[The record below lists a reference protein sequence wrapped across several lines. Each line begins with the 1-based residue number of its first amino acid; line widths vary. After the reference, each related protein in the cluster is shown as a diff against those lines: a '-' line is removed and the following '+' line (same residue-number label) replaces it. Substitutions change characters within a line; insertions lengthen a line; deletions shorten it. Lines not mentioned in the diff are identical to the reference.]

1 MKLRTAVINKADVN
15 NQPAIQIHGTDLSIA
30 IVKHEDGIASM
41 FTNRDLVTHRL
52 SDEEAFE
59 EAESY
64 AQSFTI
70 RTLQETIGID
80 LYREGYG
87 KDFSEEV
94 ADTYSSVRDV
104 YVLTNED
111 NLLGAAVL
119 TRQDVLRELHARIG
133 DYYILPSSKHEV
145 LAISKLYA
153 PNVNELRAM
162 VQEINENIVSPVDR
176 LSNNVY
182 CYDGKTLSMA
192 KTDDRIIEDEITKYD
207 GRTLSQ

>member
-1 MKLRTAVINKADVN
+1 M
-15 NQPAIQIHGTDLSIA
+15 
-30 IVKHEDGIASM
+30 
-41 FTNRDLVTHRL
+41 
-52 SDEEAFE
+52 
-59 EAESY
+59 
-64 AQSFTI
+64 
-70 RTLQETIGID
+70 
-80 LYREGYG
+80 
-87 KDFSEEV
+87 
-94 ADTYSSVRDV
+94 
-104 YVLTNED
+104 
-111 NLLGAAVL
+111 
-119 TRQDVLRELHARIG
+119 LRELHARIG